1 MTEISRT
8 IIHKAPASLA
18 APLPARVAS
27 GNMAAGTRIRTRK
40 VSPSH
45 TPRSALMIVSEV
57 MPSPDCH
64 DDPTNQHGT
73 GFHSGRHGCQLGIE
87 GLVSKRLGSRY
98 RSGRTSD
105 WLNR

>member
-27 GNMAAGTRIRTRK
+27 ANMAAGTRIRTRK

-57 MPSPDCH
+57 MSPPDCH
-64 DDPTNQHGT
+64 DDPTTQHG
-73 GFHSGRHGCQLGIE
+73 
-87 GLVSKRLGSRY
+87 LGSFR
-98 RSGRTSD
+98 GGTSD
-105 WLNR
+105 ARQLVFTSGQRRAKSSRADWML

>member
-1 MTEISRT
+1 MTEILRT

-18 APLPARVAS
+18 APLPARVAIA
-27 GNMAAGTRIRTRK
+27 NMAAETRITTRK

-64 DDPTNQHGT
+64 DDPTAQHGASS
-73 GFHSGRHGCQLGIE
+73 FRHGCQLGIE
-87 GLVSKRLGSRY
+87 APGSKAAGLTLPL
-98 RSGRTSD
+98 RSHQ
-105 WLNR
+105 